1 MFVEV
6 DSVSRVLGGGG
17 ERKHEVMD
25 GTCPGVQN
33 PKSAGVEAELC
44 NDEGV
49 IGEGGDSNGVGD
61 EASNDVVGS
70 RCKWAIPIIPI
81 GQGYV
86 RVVVVEDVAA
96 QSGGGVSSG

>member
-6 DSVSRVLGGGG
+6 DSVSRVLGRGG
-17 ERKHEVMD
+17 ERKHEVRD
-25 GTCPGVQN
+25 GTCQGVQN

-49 IGEGGDSNGVGD
+49 IGEGGDSDGVGD
-61 EASNDVVGS
+61 EVGNDVVGS
-70 RCKWAIPIIPI
+70 RCKRAIPIGPI

-86 RVVVVEDVAA
+86 HVVVVENVAA